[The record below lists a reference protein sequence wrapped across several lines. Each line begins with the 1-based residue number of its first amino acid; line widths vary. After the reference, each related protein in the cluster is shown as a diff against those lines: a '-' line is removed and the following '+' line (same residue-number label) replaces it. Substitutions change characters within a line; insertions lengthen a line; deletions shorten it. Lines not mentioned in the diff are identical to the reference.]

1 MNTTQNKRITSI
13 LQSIPVILVFI
24 VNTVLVAQDNFLPGY
39 IVQLNGDTLRGDI
52 HFGDWY
58 KNPKEIRF
66 KQVGDNAVQSLK
78 PGQIKSFSVSDL
90 VFKSAIVEIEI
101 SPIRLQELDHD
112 PTFKFRTDTVFLK
125 MLVAGEKGLAIFIE
139 SMGKT
144 QLYFLDE
151 SGYQLLLFKEY
162 LKSVDGLNK
171 KAENNKYKGQ
181 LILYLS
187 DCQSITDIV
196 KDAQYTENSIARVF
210 QHYTECTGEELH
222 VDKPETKAQTNWS
235 LFAGISNTSLGMDGA
250 IHPEITSMKFDES
263 ANITFGIG
271 LNVRFKGN
279 QGKWS
284 LQNELMTS
292 FYSLEGHYKKEINPN
307 EYFAYNADISFT
319 YLKINNLARF
329 SYPAGPIRIFVNG
342 GISSGF
348 MLSETIDAAKSSN
361 FYGNSTNSPI
371 EVFEDIRKFEIGLLM
386 GGGLGFHQFDLEFRF
401 DRGNGFSK
409 ITSLKSTTK
418 RLFIILSYNF

>member
-1 MNTTQNKRITSI
+1 MSALHTSLI
-13 LQSIPVILVFI
+13 LIIVFFVAHTVVIG
-24 VNTVLVAQDNFLPGY
+24 QDNFLPGY
-39 IVQLNGDTLRGDI
+39 VVNMEGDTLQGDI
-52 HFGDWY
+52 HFADWD
-58 KNPKEIRF
+58 KNPKVIRF
-66 KQVGDNAVQSLK
+66 RNTSNSEVYNFTANN
-78 PGQIKSFSVSDL
+78 IKSFGVSD
-90 VFKSAIVEIEI
+90 VVYRSAIVEIEI

-112 PTFKFRTDTVFLK
+112 PTYKFRKDTVFLK
-125 MLVAGEKGLAIFIE
+125 MLVTGEKELAIFIE
-139 SMGKT
+139 AMGKT
-144 QLYFLDE
+144 QLYTRE
-151 SGYQLLLFKEY
+151 GSGYQLLLFKEY
-162 LKSVDGLNK
+162 LKEVDGLNQ
-171 KAENNKYKGQ
+171 KAENSKYKGQ

-210 QHYTECTGEELH
+210 QHYADCTGEELH
-222 VDKPETKAQTNWS
+222 VDKPETKTQTNWS
-235 LFAGISNTSLGMDGA
+235 LFAGISNTSLILEGA
-250 IHPEITSMKFDES
+250 MHPELSSMNFDKS
-263 ANITFGIG
+263 TNSTFGVG
-271 LNVRFKGN
+271 LNFRFKGN

-307 EYFAYNADISFT
+307 EYFVYNADISFT

-361 FYGNSTNSPI
+361 FYSNSTNSPI
-371 EVFEDIRKFEIGLLM
+371 EVFEDIRKFEFGLLM

-409 ITSLKSTTK
+409 ITSLKSKTK